1 LLISW
6 KIWRAS
12 KPKRPQAL
20 KLLYPVTPSPEALLS
35 LAREQAALD
44 LFSTPRRTRAGT
56 RAWGKTRG
64 TDGGAVAHR
73 QFTLWPRSTGNQAF
87 RTVCRAILRIPSCRI
102 SCPRS
107 GRMRSVVI
115 LLPDAQAGRTAFA
128 FPRSEHPGN
137 LRRSS
142 KLQLFIPPAPAPQ
155 QLRQIY
161 RATGSS
167 PLPDRC
173 SLRSPWFHFP

>member
-87 RTVCRAILRIPSCRI
+87 RTVCRAILRIPSCGI

-107 GRMRSVVI
+107 RANAFGCNSPPGRPGGAHCLRVSPIGTSRESAPIVKTSTFYSTCAS
-115 LLPDAQAGRTAFA
+115 PATTAA
-128 FPRSEHPGN
+128 N
-137 LRRSS
+137 LSS
-142 KLQLFIPPAPAPQ
+142 N
-155 QLRQIY
+155 
-161 RATGSS
+161 
-167 PLPDRC
+167 
-173 SLRSPWFHFP
+173 WFQPSA